1 MSTARVAGE
10 PRLSITSVDTNLA
23 GSNRSGKQKL
33 LPDQAGTSDS
43 ESADSTASRSL
54 SETTAGT
61 QVEVGGGD
69 CHPLDS
75 GVKKDHSIHLH

>member
-10 PRLSITSVDTNLA
+10 PRLSITSVDKNLA
-23 GSNRSGKQKL
+23 GSNRSGKQRQ

-43 ESADSTASRSL
+43 ESADSAANQSL

-61 QVEVGGGD
+61 QVVSGGGIFI
-69 CHPLDS
+69 HQA
-75 GVKKDHSIHLH
+75 KKQLMSH